1 MSDHAPLHIV
11 AASAL
16 VRRGD
21 GAALLVRTH
30 RRGWEMPG
38 GQIEIGES
46 LIAGLKRE
54 VYEESGIRIEVGR
67 LAVVRS
73 NLSRSIVIFG
83 FEARYLSGDLR
94 PSEETPDVRW
104 VSVDEAQRLV
114 THAAVSQSLRD
125 MLARHDEV
133 IYRAYRNHPYEL
145 VSSSLDH

>member
-16 VRRGD
+16 AQRED
-21 GAALLVRTH
+21 GAVLLVRTH

-46 LIAGLKRE
+46 LIDGLKRE

-94 PSEETPDVRW
+94 PSDETPDVRW
-104 VSVDEAQRLV
+104 VSVDEALRLV